1 MCEISQIMFSTKCE
15 IFYFMRDYL
24 MLISYFNSDTKYKF
38 VLVGYEDNPTK
49 FVALRS
55 S

>member
-1 MCEISQIMFSTKCE
+1 MT
-15 IFYFMRDYL
+15 DYL
-24 MLISYFNSDTKYKF
+24 TLISYFNSDAKYKF
-38 VLVGYEDNPTK
+38 VLVYEDNPTK